1 MNELLYLTHRIP
13 YPPNKGDKIRSFN
26 ILKHLAGHYRVHL
39 GTFIDDPDDWR
50 HVPEL
55 QRYCADVCVRP
66 LSPRGAKLRSL
77 AGLVTGEPLTLPYY
91 RDRAL
96 ARWTDRVLAG
106 GVRRALVFSS
116 AMAQYLPAN
125 TGGLH
130 TVIDLVDVDSEK
142 WRQYAQRHRFP
153 MSWVYRRE
161 GERLLAFER
170 GLATRGAGL
179 VLVTPE
185 EAALFK
191 RLAPEASEHV
201 HAVENGVDAEY
212 FSPDHVFD
220 SPYAQ
225 REAPVV
231 FTGAMDY
238 WANVDAVEW
247 FAQGILPAVQAR
259 VPEAVF
265 VIVGARPTP
274 AVKRLERLPGVRV
287 TGSVHDV
294 RPYLAHAR
302 VSVAPLR
309 VARGIQNKVLE
320 AMAMAVPV
328 VATPEALDGLRWE
341 PEAGV
346 IAEQDAQAFAQR
358 VAGIL
363 ADDSGLPRR
372 LAAAAR
378 QWVCAHYDWRS
389 QMQGFSDLLEQ
400 RTAEAAPATIPTAGP
415 VPATLPS
422 ESHG

>member
-1 MNELLYLTHRIP
+1 
-13 YPPNKGDKIRSFN
+13 
-26 ILKHLAGHYRVHL
+26 
-39 GTFIDDPDDWR
+39 
-50 HVPEL
+50 
-55 QRYCADVCVRP
+55 
-66 LSPRGAKLRSL
+66 
-77 AGLVTGEPLTLPYY
+77 
-91 RDRAL
+91 
-96 ARWTDRVLAG
+96 
-106 GVRRALVFSS
+106 
-116 AMAQYLPAN
+116 
-125 TGGLH
+125 
-130 TVIDLVDVDSEK
+130 
-142 WRQYAQRHRFP
+142 
-153 MSWVYRRE
+153 SWVYRRE

-170 GLATRGAGL
+170 TLATRGHGL

-185 EAALFK
+185 EAALFA
-191 RLAPEASEHV
+191 RLVPEAADRV

-212 FSPDHVFD
+212 FSPDHIFG

-225 REAPVV
+225 HEAPIV

-247 FAQGILPAVQAR
+247 FAQVILPAVQAR

-274 AVKRLERLPGVRV
+274 AVQRLARLPGVYV

-309 VARGIQNKVLE
+309 VARGVQNKVLE

-341 PEAGV
+341 PDAGV
-346 IAEQDAQAFAQR
+346 IAEQDPHAFAQR

-363 ADDSGLPRR
+363 ADDSGLRR
-372 LAAAAR
+372 SQAAAAR
-378 QWVCAHYDWRS
+378 AWVCTHYDWRS
-389 QMQGFSDLLEQ
+389 KMQGFSDLLEQ
-400 RTAEAAPATIPTAGP
+400 RTTEAAPATIPTAGP
-415 VPATLPS
+415 VPDALPS

>member
-39 GTFIDDPDDWR
+39 GTFVDDPDDWR
-50 HVPEL
+50 HVAEL
-55 QRYCADVCVRP
+55 KRYCADVCVRP
-66 LSPRGAKLRSL
+66 LSPKLAKLRSL
-77 AGLVTGEPLTLPYY
+77 SGLVTKKPLTLPYY
-91 RDRAL
+91 RDRVL
-96 ARWTDRVLAG
+96 ADWVDGVLAG
-106 GVRRALVFSS
+106 GVDRALVFSS
-116 AMAQYLPAN
+116 AMAQYLPTDA
-125 TGGLH
+125 GGLH

-161 GERLLAFER
+161 GERLLDFER
-170 GLATRGAGL
+170 GLAMHGAGL
-179 VLVTPE
+179 VLVTQE
-185 EAALFK
+185 EAGLFK
-191 RLAPEASEHV
+191 RLAPEAADRV

-212 FSPDHVFD
+212 FSPDHAFD
-220 SPYAQ
+220 SPYSQ
-225 REAPVV
+225 HEAPVV

-247 FAQGILPAVQAR
+247 FAREMFPAVRAR

-265 VIVGARPTP
+265 VIVGARPAP
-274 AVKRLERLPGVRV
+274 AVQRLDRLPGVRV

-309 VARGIQNKVLE
+309 VARGVQNKVLE

-341 PEAGV
+341 RGAGV
-346 IAEQDAQAFAQR
+346 IAEQDPQAFAQR

-363 ADDSGLPRR
+363 ADDSGLRR
-372 LAAAAR
+372 SQAAAAR
-378 QWVCAHYDWRS
+378 QWVCTHYDWRS
-389 QMQGFSDLLEQ
+389 KMQGFSDLLEL
-400 RTAEAAPATIPTAGP
+400 RTPRLRPEISGTAEAVATA
-415 VPATLPS
+415 VPS

>member
-1 MNELLYLTHRIP
+1 MNDLLYLVHRIP

-26 ILKHLAGHYRVHL
+26 ILKHLASHYRVHL
-39 GTFIDDPDDWR
+39 GTFVDDPDDWR

-55 QRYCADVCVRP
+55 EAYCASVCVRP
-66 LSPRGAKLRSL
+66 LSPRLAKLRSL
-77 AGLVTGEPLTLPYY
+77 RGLLTGDPLTLPYY

-96 ARWTDRVLAG
+96 ARWVDRVLNG
-106 GVRRALVFSS
+106 GVDRALVFSS
-116 AMAQYLPAN
+116 AMGQYLPAQP
-125 TGGLH
+125 GGLH

-185 EAALFK
+185 EAALFR
-191 RLAPEASEHV
+191 RLAPEAADRV
-201 HAVENGVDAEY
+201 HAVENGVDAAY
-212 FSPDHVFD
+212 FSPDEGFD
-220 SPYAQ
+220 SPYAPH
-225 REAPVV
+225 EAPVV

-247 FAQGILPAVQAR
+247 FARVILPAVRAR
-259 VPEAVF
+259 MPEAVF

-274 AVKRLERLPGVRV
+274 AVQRLGQLPGVRV

-294 RPYLAHAR
+294 RPFLAHAR
-302 VSVAPLR
+302 VAVAPLR

-341 PEAGV
+341 PGTGV
-346 IAEQDAQAFAQR
+346 IAEQDPQAFAQR

-363 ADDSGLPRR
+363 ADDSGDARK

-378 QWVCAHYDWRS
+378 RWVCARYDWRS

-400 RTAEAAPATIPTAGP
+400 RKAEATPAKIPSAGPAPAT
-415 VPATLPS
+415 VPS